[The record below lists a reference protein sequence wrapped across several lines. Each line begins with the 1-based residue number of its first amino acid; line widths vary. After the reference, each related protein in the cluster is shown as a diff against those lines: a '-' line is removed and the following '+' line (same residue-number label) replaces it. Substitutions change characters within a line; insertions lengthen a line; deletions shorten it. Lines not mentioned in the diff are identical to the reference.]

1 MHALLFGGT
10 HHGRLALVVRVVA
23 GAIVAGFGVGKF
35 THHGAES
42 AALDRYGIPFSDV
55 TTLWVGLVE
64 LGCGACLVLGLLTRP
79 AALALAANF
88 VVAIST
94 AGRLE
99 GGPIHL
105 GLAPALLASMLFL
118 LWRGPG
124 ERSLDGRIV
133 AARAARQ
140 EASAS
145 GTSTAS
151 ATEPTNAL
159 AAARSSTR
167 PS

>member
-1 MHALLFGGT
+1 MHAFLFGGT
-10 HHGRLALVVRVVA
+10 HHGRLALVVRVAA

-79 AALALAANF
+79 AALALAANLL
-88 VVAIST
+88 VAIAT

-118 LWRGPG
+118 LLRGPG
-124 ERSLDGRIV
+124 ERSLDGRLV

-151 ATEPTNAL
+151 ATDPTNAL
-159 AAARSSTR
+159 ASVRSSTR
-167 PS
+167 AS